1 MKKRSILKS
10 SFCLFIIAF
19 FFINCNSDD
28 DSQEDCNC
36 DIIIEKTYIET
47 IDLGSNW
54 GLRDVYRV
62 VIQNV
67 CDEEDTEEFMFS
79 EIPNEPL
86 INVGECFE

>member
-10 SFCLFIIAF
+10 SFCLFIIAI
-19 FFINCNSDD
+19 FFISCNSDD

-36 DIIIEKTYIET
+36 DKIIEKTYIET
-47 IDLGSNW
+47 IDLGSHW

-79 EIPNEPL
+79 EIPDEPL